1 MEEQILNK
9 ETNMMEQ
16 AMIYLGMDF
25 SVIPIAANKIP
36 LVSWELYQKRRPT
49 EEKVR
54 EWFITNH
61 NIAIIT
67 GEISN
72 LTVVDID
79 PRNGGTNDF
88 LKDIKTP
95 YSKTGGGGYHYYFK
109 YLKGSNCRAGIRPG
123 VDIKSSGGYVLAPP
137 SMHKS
142 GNRYKWIVDPLDCE
156 FAQVPEFLAKEIL
169 FNNES
174 NGEFNSKFD
183 FTKLEGV
190 SEGSRNESA
199 ASVIGHLLAA
209 LPEKEWTTTAWSL
222 FLGWN
227 KNNNPPLSE
236 KELKTTFKSIA
247 QKEKG
252 KGITKIPIT
261 IESLSTAE
269 NRVFHPALTLDR
281 ENQEIIAS
289 FSKNQISV
297 EKEKVRLEEILVVV
311 QSNGDIWDLTKDNM
325 IAKKMFASVV
335 PVYGYSEERY
345 SQDLLYT
352 LKNEAKCV
360 HGVQCESLRGGYIDA
375 YKDVFSPL
383 NETFKEYI
391 DFPNPIYSSLITLWV
406 MGTYVFPIFDCYPY
420 LYLGG
425 MRGSGKSK
433 ILDIL
438 YRTCFNP
445 ELSANAS
452 PSSLFRIVERNL
464 STILLDEGESLTGR
478 EANPELRLLLQAGYK
493 KATGIVT
500 RTQPDSLK
508 TERFRVYSPKAIAS
522 INPLDPTLAERCIS
536 VIMLKTSDSKKGT
549 KRINDRSSDWM
560 SLRHGLYKFLFSYGL
575 CIAERFENSEHLQI
589 LTNRNDELYLPL
601 FVLAEFVDLFIND
614 EENKILPAIQG
625 FAKELLN
632 EEFAIDD
639 WTLWVIQALD
649 AVVDEKRE
657 YLLKEIKQV
666 IAKQRVDEGESLNE
680 KFTNNWLGNCL
691 RKLGLKRGSR
701 KREGWSYW
709 IKKNQVEEIKN
720 RYSLPPF
727 NDSHSTQATQ
737 NEAE

>member
-1 MEEQILNK
+1 MEQQILSK
-9 ETNMMEQ
+9 QINMTEQ

-25 SVIPIAANKIP
+25 SVIPIAKNKIP
-36 LVSWELYQKRRPT
+36 LTSWEPYQKRKPT
-49 EEKVR
+49 EEKIR
-54 EWFITNH
+54 EWFITNP
-61 NIAIIT
+61 NIAIVT
-67 GEISN
+67 GEISG

-95 YSKTGGGGYHYYFK
+95 YSQTGGGGFHYYFK
-109 YLKGSNCRAGIRPG
+109 YLGGSTCRTGIRPG
-123 VDIKSSGGYVLAPP
+123 VDIKSTGGYVLAPP
-137 SMHKS
+137 SLHSS
-142 GNRYKWIVDPLDCE
+142 GDRYKWIVDPLDCE
-156 FAQVPEFLAKEIL
+156 FAQVPEWLAKEIL
-169 FNNES
+169 TNTQTY
-174 NGEFNSKFD
+174 GAFNSKFD

-199 ASVIGHLLAA
+199 ASVIGKLLSTF
-209 LPEKEWTTTAWSL
+209 PEIEWTTTAWN
-222 FLGWN
+222 FLLLW
-227 KNNNPPLSE
+227 NNNNKPPLSE
-236 KELKTTFKSIA
+236 KELKTTFESIA

-252 KGITKIPIT
+252 KGITKIPVT
-261 IESLSTAE
+261 IDSLLTAE

-281 ENQEIIAS
+281 ENQEVIAS
-289 FSKNQISV
+289 FSKNQITV
-297 EKEKVRLEEILVVV
+297 DKEKVKLEEILVVV
-311 QSNGDIWDLTKDNM
+311 QSGGDIWDLSKDNM
-325 IAKKMFASVV
+325 VTKKMFASAV
-335 PVYGYSEERY
+335 PVLGYSEERC
-345 SQDLLYT
+345 SHDLLYT
-352 LKNEAKCV
+352 LKNEAKCE
-360 HGVQCESLRGGYIDA
+360 HGAHCESLRDGYL
-375 YKDVFSPL
+375 DVYHEVFLPL
-383 NETFKEYI
+383 NETFRKYI
-391 DFPNPIYSSLITLWV
+391 DFTNPIYSSLITLWV

-478 EANPELRLLLQAGYK
+478 EVNPELRLLLQAGYK

-536 VIMLKTSDSKKGT
+536 VIMLKTSDSKVGT
-549 KRINDRSSDWM
+549 RRINDRSSDWM
-560 SLRHGLYKFLFSYGL
+560 KLRYGLYKFLFSYGL

-589 LTNRNDELYLPL
+589 LTNRNDELYLPI
-601 FVLAEFVDLFIND
+601 FVLAEFVDLFIKD
-614 EENKILPAIQG
+614 EENKILPAIQA

-649 AVVDEKRE
+649 AIVDEKRE
-657 YLLKEIKQV
+657 YLLKEIKVV
-666 IAKQRVDEGESLNE
+666 IAKQRTDEGESLND

-691 RKLGLKRGSR
+691 RKLGLKRGTR

-709 IKKNQVEEIKN
+709 ISTNQVEEIKN

-727 NDSHSTQATQ
+727 NDSQSTQNT
-737 NEAE
+737 

>member
-1 MEEQILNK
+1 MEAQILSK
-9 ETNMMEQ
+9 QTSMTEQ
-16 AMIYLGMDF
+16 AMIYLGMSF
-25 SVIPIAANKIP
+25 SVIPVAANKIP
-36 LVSWELYQKRRPT
+36 LTSWEPYQKRKPT

-54 EWFITNH
+54 EWFITNP

-109 YLKGSNCRAGIRPG
+109 YLKGSSSRTGIRPG

-137 SMHKS
+137 SIHKS
-142 GNRYKWIVDPLDCE
+142 SNRYKWIVDPLDCE
-156 FAQVPEFLAKEIL
+156 FAEVPDFLVKEIL
-169 FNNES
+169 FNNEA
-174 NGEFNSKFD
+174 NGEFNNKFD

-199 ASVIGHLLAA
+199 ASVIGHLLATH
-209 LPEKEWTTTAWSL
+209 PEKEWKTTAWNWL
-222 FLGWN
+222 LLWN
-227 KNNNPPLSE
+227 KNNSPPLLE

-247 QKEKG
+247 QKEKA
-252 KGITKIPIT
+252 KGITKIPVALN
-261 IESLSTAE
+261 SLSIAK

-281 ENQEIIAS
+281 ENQEVIAS
-289 FSKNQISV
+289 FSKNIISV

-311 QSNGDIWDLTKDNM
+311 QSSGNIWDLTKDNM

-335 PVYGYSEERY
+335 PVFGYSEERC
-345 SQDLLYT
+345 SHDLLYA
-352 LKNEAKCV
+352 LKNEAKCE
-360 HGVQCESLRGGYIDA
+360 HGVQCESLRDGYLNA
-375 YKDVFSPL
+375 YKDVFAL
-383 NETFKEYI
+383 INETFKQYI

-425 MRGSGKSK
+425 MRESGKSK

-536 VIMLKTSDSKKGT
+536 VIMLKTIKNQGN

-560 SLRHGLYKFLFSYGL
+560 SLRLGLYKFLFSYGL
-575 CIAERFENSEHLQI
+575 CIAERFDNSEHLQI

-601 FVLAEFVDLFIND
+601 FVLAEFVDLFIN
-614 EENKILPAIQG
+614 EKENKILPAIQG

-649 AVVDEKRE
+649 TIVNENRE
-657 YLLKEIKQV
+657 YLLKEIKGV
-666 IAKQRVDEGESLNE
+666 IVKQRVDEGESLNDR
-680 KFTNNWLGNCL
+680 FTNNWLGNCL

-709 IKKNQVEEIKN
+709 IKKDQVEEIKN

-727 NDSHSTQATQ
+727 NDSHST
-737 NEAE
+737 